1 MIIMKKAIRLVNS
14 KITYYLF
21 TALVFV
27 TVFCLL
33 GERGYLLWKDSPAYL
48 AFDGRTG
55 IVPVYPILLQV
66 NRMIFGEE
74 SFLYAVVA
82 EQTILTVICILAFT
96 EFIRKR
102 FRLSY
107 LASYPVLLFSIFM
120 PFTTNYPLSI
130 SNHDIMTEALAYPIF
145 YLYMICFLKC
155 IFDKKYKDI
164 VLMVLMSVILAL
176 IRTQLQLVGVFNAAA
191 FIYISWMKGRKYPI
205 GRQLVRGVCYVLLSA
220 MVLLAGEIVIL
231 GANSA
236 GQRLIAAM
244 NRELA
249 GKEMVMSEE
258 EKPEEKEVIE
268 SEVEAEPEEKEVIE
282 PEEETKEELDL
293 AEGMKMQ
300 PETSSAASANPSG
313 SNVTDQYGHLLID
326 KAVYEID
333 EDDYLLFED
342 EELQKLCKEIYEES
356 DEKHQRYVY
365 ARDDLW
371 MWQDIMDG
379 IASGT
384 AIAGAAWDKYLAEN
398 PDTELTYSAV
408 NQIAAVL
415 LMEHLGRAIYH
426 TLRMMPQGFI
436 CTVFFQKEGIYLL
449 CHLITLLIYVSATL
463 LVVWGYRRKD
473 LENQYPEFLL
483 GCIVINVC
491 FVLIQSVMFFA
502 MQRYLVYCFGIFYA
516 AYYLILKEAVR
527 RLWLSRKKYDILSKN
542 EGK

>member
-1 MIIMKKAIRLVNS
+1 MTIIKKAIRFVNS

-55 IVPVYPILLQV
+55 IVPVYPLLLQV
-66 NRMIFGEE
+66 NRMILGEE

-82 EQTILTVICILAFT
+82 EQTILTVLCILAFT

-107 LASYPVLLFSIFM
+107 LASYPVLLFSVFM

-155 IFDKKYKDI
+155 IFDKKYRDI
-164 VLMVLMSVILAL
+164 VIMVLVSVILAL

-191 FIYISWMKGRKYPI
+191 FFYVSWMRGRKYPI
-205 GRQLVRGVCYVLLSA
+205 GRQMIRGVLYVFLSA
-220 MVLLAGEIVIL
+220 TVLLAGELVIL
-231 GANSA
+231 SANSA

-244 NRELA
+244 NRELKA
-249 GKEMVMSEE
+249 NEMVMSEE
-258 EKPEEKEVIE
+258 GEPEAETVIGPE
-268 SEVEAEPEEKEVIE
+268 ATIIEPEAETEPGEEAAAEPEA
-282 PEEETKEELDL
+282 ETNPAGEME
-293 AEGMKMQ
+293 AQ
-300 PETSSAASANPSG
+300 AETSPAVSAKPAA
-313 SNVTDQYGHLLID
+313 SNVTEQYGHLIID
-326 KAVYEID
+326 KAVYEIE

-342 EELQKLCKEIYEES
+342 EEMQQLCMKIYEES
-356 DEKHQRYVY
+356 NKKQQRYVY
-365 ARDDLW
+365 ARNGLW

-384 AIAGAAWDKYLAEN
+384 AIVGTAWDEYLAEN
-398 PDTELTYSAV
+398 PDTTLTYSAI
-408 NQIAAVL
+408 NQIASVL
-415 LMEHLGRAIYH
+415 LMEHLGRVIYH

-436 CTVFFQKEGIYLL
+436 CTVFFQKEGVYLL
-449 CHLITLLIYVSATL
+449 CHLITLLIYISAIA

-516 AYYLILKEAVR
+516 AYYLILKEAAVR
-527 RLWLSRKKYDILSKN
+527 FGRAVRKK
-542 EGK
+542 GKG

>member
-1 MIIMKKAIRLVNS
+1 MIKKGLRIIDN

-21 TALVFV
+21 EVLVFF

-55 IVPVYPILLQV
+55 IVPIYPLFLQI
-66 NRMIFGEE
+66 NRMILGEE
-74 SFLYAVVA
+74 LFLYAVIV

-107 LASYPVLLFSIFM
+107 LASYPVLLFSVFM

-145 YLYMICFLKC
+145 YLYMICFLKS

-164 VLMVLMSVILAL
+164 VIMVLVSVILAL

-191 FIYISWMKGRKYPI
+191 FFYVSWMKGRKYPL
-205 GRQLVRGVCYVLLSA
+205 GRQIIRAVLYVFLSVVVLL
-220 MVLLAGEIVIL
+220 VGEIVIL

-244 NRELA
+244 NKEA
-249 GKEMVMSEE
+249 EVKEMVMAEE
-258 EKPEEKEVIE
+258 GEPETETMDEPETMDAPETETNPEEAVEV
-268 SEVEAEPEEKEVIE
+268 
-282 PEEETKEELDL
+282 
-293 AEGMKMQ
+293 Q
-300 PETSSAASANPSG
+300 PETVPAESAEPSG
-313 SNVTDQYGHLLID
+313 SNVTDQYGHLIID

-333 EDDYLLFED
+333 EDDYLLFEE
-342 EELQKLCKEIYEES
+342 EELQKLCIKIYQEADEER
-356 DEKHQRYVY
+356 QRYVY

-371 MWQDIMDG
+371 MWQDIMNG
-379 IASGT
+379 IGSGT
-384 AIAGAAWDKYLAEN
+384 LITGVAWNEYLSEN
-398 PDTELTYSAV
+398 PDTGLNYSAV

-415 LMEHLGRAIYH
+415 LKEHLGRVIYH
-426 TLRMMPQGFI
+426 TIRMMPQGFI

-449 CHLITLLIYVSATL
+449 CHLITLLIYISAIVL
-463 LVVWGYRRKD
+463 AVWGYRRKD
-473 LENQYPEFLL
+473 LNNQYPEFLL

-491 FVLIQSVMFFA
+491 FVLIQTIMFFA
-502 MQRYLVYCFGIFYA
+502 IQRYLVYCFGIFYV
-516 AYYLILKEAVR
+516 AYYLTLKEAFSR
-527 RLWLSRKKYDILSKN
+527 FRQGIRKKRKD
-542 EGK
+542 

>member
-1 MIIMKKAIRLVNS
+1 MNMIKKGIRFINS
-14 KITYYLF
+14 KIVYYLF
-21 TALVFV
+21 MALVFV

-55 IVPVYPILLQV
+55 IVPIYPLLLQI
-66 NRMIFGEE
+66 NRMLFGEE
-74 SFLYAVVA
+74 SFLYAVAA
-82 EQTILTVICILAFT
+82 EQTVLTVICILVFT

-107 LASYPVLLFSIFM
+107 LASYPVLLFSVFM

-164 VLMVLMSVILAL
+164 VLMVLVSVILAL

-191 FIYISWMKGRKYPI
+191 FFYVSWMKGRKYPV
-205 GRQLVRGVCYVLLSA
+205 GRQMIRGVLYVFLSA

-244 NRELA
+244 NRELGA
-249 GKEMVMSEE
+249 KEMVMSEE
-258 EKPEEKEVIE
+258 G
-268 SEVEAEPEEKEVIE
+268 E
-282 PEEETKEELDL
+282 PEEEALIESE
-293 AEGMKMQ
+293 AETEHIEGTVAEVQ
-300 PETSSAASANPSG
+300 PESPSAVSEERTSSNM
-313 SNVTDQYGHLLID
+313 TDQYGHLIID
-326 KAVYEID
+326 KVIYEID

-342 EELQKLCKEIYEES
+342 EEMQQLCMEIYEES
-356 DEKHQRYVY
+356 DEKQQRYAY
-365 ARDDLW
+365 AQNDLW

-384 AIAGAAWDKYLAEN
+384 TIVGAAWDRYLAEN

-415 LMEHLGRAIYH
+415 LMEHLGRVIYH

-449 CHLITLLIYVSATL
+449 CHLITLLIYISAIL
-463 LVVWGYRRKD
+463 LVIWGYRRKD
-473 LENQYPEFLL
+473 LEKQYPEFLL

-491 FVLIQSVMFFA
+491 FVLIQSIMFFA
-502 MQRYLVYCFGIFYA
+502 MQRYLVYCFGIFYV
-516 AYYLILKEAVR
+516 AYYLILKEAIR
-527 RLWLSRKKYDILSKN
+527 RLWSGRKKYDILSKN